1 VTKEGEE
8 FSVNYNLMA
17 VNGGWKVYDVI
28 IENISLVN
36 NYRSQFSSIIAR
48 SSYEDLTRKLKEKES
63 APPVKKVKSS

>member
-1 VTKEGEE
+1 MTKKGED
-8 FSVNYNLMA
+8 FSVNYKLMA

-48 SSYEDLTRKLKEKES
+48 SSYENLTRKLKEKEG
-63 APPVKKVKSS
+63 ATPMKKVKSS